1 LKQDTRLSGVLHI
14 LLHMAEM
21 DGPATSE
28 MLAAA
33 MHTNPVVVRRLM
45 SGLRDAGFVASE
57 KGHGGGWVLCRDLAD
72 VSLADVHAALGSPS
86 LLAVG
91 HRQDHPTCLVEQAV
105 NAALGKAYDDAEALL
120 MARLQEVTLDRL
132 SQDFHRG
139 MVARGVPCKGNH
151 HEL

>member
-1 LKQDTRLSGVLHI
+1 MKQDTRLSGVLHI

-21 DGPATSE
+21 GGPATSE
-28 MLAAA
+28 RLAAA
-33 MHTNPVVVRRLM
+33 MSTHPVVVRRLM

-57 KGHGGGWVLCRDLAD
+57 KGHGGGWVLCRELAD
-72 VSLADVHAALGSPS
+72 VTLADVHAALGSPS

-120 MARLQEVTLDRL
+120 MARLAQVTLAQL
-132 SQDFHRG
+132 SKDFHRG
-139 MVARGVPCKGNH
+139 MQARGEHCEGLH
-151 HEL
+151 HV